1 MKPFQEIALVLL
13 FAATSPATALA
24 LPASLVSVAQEEKEE
39 VVPDGRPEVAKLV
52 EQLSTHL
59 KAKGAED
66 DQAMS
71 TIDQLGVEFES
82 SGPKDRQAIAEVV
95 AECVV
100 VKRKDLAED
109 VPDQKLQTH
118 GAKAL
123 GAFGED
129 GAKHLLKL
137 VEHSALDGRLKA
149 RREAILSL
157 GRTKS
162 EKGIKVLIKLLDN
175 AVYEVE
181 GAAAQA
187 LGSYSDS
194 KEKVRKEIVEA
205 LLKKI
210 VPLADLL
217 EDAGD
222 YSGTGQADS
231 NEDFEEKRKEYD
243 ALASGTNSALQAL
256 TGHQEADFRAWQK
269 WWNDNKRESW
279 D

>member
-1 MKPFQEIALVLL
+1 MKHLILL
-13 FAATSPATALA
+13 ALA
-24 LPASLVSVAQEEKEE
+24 LSPAAPCLAASPIRAAAVQDEEAPK
-39 VVPDGRPEVAKLV
+39 PDERAEVAKLI
-52 EQLSTHL
+52 EQLDGHL
-59 KAKGAED
+59 KARGGED
-66 DQAMS
+66 DEAMGA
-71 TIDQLGVEFES
+71 IDQLSVEFEE
-82 SGPKDRQAIAEVV
+82 SGPKDRQAIAAIV

-118 GAKAL
+118 AAKAL
-123 GAFGED
+123 GAFGEE
-129 GAKHLLKL
+129 GGKHLLKL

-157 GRTKS
+157 GRTKT
-162 EKGIKVLIKLLDN
+162 EKGVKVLIKLLDN

-187 LGSYSDS
+187 LGNYSDA

-217 EDAGD
+217 EDSGD
-222 YSGTGQADS
+222 YSGTGAADS
-231 NEDFEEKRKEYD
+231 NEDFEEKQKEYE
-243 ALASGTNSALQAL
+243 ALAAGTASSLAAL
-256 TGHQEADFRAWQK
+256 TGHQESDFRAWQR